1 MSRWQPDSLKNIR
14 NKTVVLTGASGGIG
28 RSVAEK
34 LSAEGARLILVAR
47 NERNLTALLDD
58 LGGAPH
64 VAVAADLGDAEGRR
78 RMLEFCKQVDSGGI
92 DVLVNNAGINEFS
105 LFEEQ
110 SQAAITNLININLVA
125 PMLVCQD
132 LLPLLRKAKDARIVN
147 IGSTFGSIGYP
158 GFGAYCASKFGLRG
172 FTESL
177 RRELADTD
185 LQVTYIAPRATQTDL
200 NSGSIVA
207 MNDALGTA
215 MDEPSVVADAVV
227 KIINTSVGA
236 DKYLGWPE
244 KLYVRI
250 NAVLPALV
258 DSNLRKQLPIIRRF
272 AKHEI

>member
-1 MSRWQPDSLKNIR
+1 MKNIR

-28 RSVAEK
+28 RSVAQK

-47 NERNLTALLDD
+47 NEQNLTALLDD
-58 LGGAPH
+58 LGGRPH
-64 VAVAADLGDAEGRR
+64 MVVAADLGDAEGRCR
-78 RMLEFCKQVDSGGI
+78 LLEFCENLNSGGV
-92 DVLVNNAGINEFS
+92 DVLVNNAGINELS

-110 SQAAITNLININLVA
+110 SQAAITNVININLVA

-132 LLPLLRKAKDARIVN
+132 LLPLLRKQKDARIVN

-185 LQVTYIAPRATQTDL
+185 LKVSYIAPRATQTDF
-200 NSGSIVA
+200 NSDSIVA
-207 MNDALGTA
+207 MNDALGTV
-215 MDEPSVVADAVV
+215 MDKPSVVADAVV
-227 KIINTSVGA
+227 KIINTSAGV

-244 KLYVRI
+244 KLFVRI
-250 NAVLPALV
+250 NALLPALV

-272 AKHEI
+272 AKHGI